1 MTTTSVSLPVFSP
14 AKQDRSAGTTDL
26 TDRQVGIFVTIA
38 AAVLI
43 AALVVLALYA
53 GPGSVPASTSFR
65 DLTEAAFAT
74 LI

>member
-1 MTTTSVSLPVFSP
+1 MTSTPALAPVSSLQP
-14 AKQDRSAGTTDL
+14 APSANTGDL
-26 TDRQVGIFVTIA
+26 TDRQLHIFVTIA

-43 AALVVLALYA
+43 AAFVLLALY
-53 GPGSVPASTSFR
+53 GREGIVPASTSFQ